1 MHYMHYHMISQL
13 GVLHIAAVLTM
24 LERVQ
29 PVMLSDILAAR
40 TRLAG
45 QTLVTP
51 VVGCQA
57 APAGKTVRLKLE
69 SLQPIGSFKLRPIGN
84 AVLSRTSAQLAAG
97 IYTSSSGNSA
107 LGVAWMARQLGIE
120 GTAVVPA
127 NAPEAKLEKLRRL
140 GARIDM
146 RSVEDWWRAIQRG
159 ALPEQEGVYID
170 AVRDPACL
178 AGDATI
184 GLEILEQFPDVE
196 AIFVPFGGGGLACGI
211 ACAVRAIHP
220 QVKVIACE
228 LDTAHPCKAAL
239 AAGAP
244 VETPHDPGFVSGVG
258 FGTVLPEMWPLIR
271 SLVDGV
277 ITVSLAE
284 VASAIKVMVENNR
297 VVAEGAGAIP
307 VAAALSG
314 RYGYSRVCAVV
325 SGGNLD
331 SAALST
337 ILQGG
342 VP

>member
-1 MHYMHYHMISQL
+1 
-13 GVLHIAAVLTM
+13 M

-45 QTLVTP
+45 QALVTP
-51 VVGCQA
+51 VVACHA
-57 APAGKTVRLKLE
+57 APVGKTVRLKLE
-69 SLQPIGSFKLRPIGN
+69 NLQPIGSFKIRPIGT
-84 AVLSRTSAQLAAG
+84 AVLSRPPGQLAAG

-107 LGVAWMARQLGIE
+107 LGVAWMARQLGIS
-120 GTAVVPA
+120 GTAVVPE

-140 GARIDM
+140 GARIDI
-146 RSVEDWWRAIQRG
+146 RTVEEWWRAIRVG
-159 ALPEQEGVYID
+159 TLPEQQGVYID

-184 GLEILEQFPDVE
+184 GLEILEQCPDIE
-196 AIFVPFGGGGLACGI
+196 AILVPFGGGGLACGI
-211 ACAVRAIHP
+211 ACALRALHP
-220 QVKVIACE
+220 KVKIIACE
-228 LDTAHPCKAAL
+228 LETAHPCKAAL
-239 AAGAP
+239 AAGSP

-258 FGTVLPEMWPLIR
+258 FGTVLPEMWPLI
-271 SLVDGV
+271 SSHVDGV
-277 ITVSLAE
+277 ITVTLAE
-284 VASAIKVMVENNR
+284 VAHAIKVMVENNR
-297 VVAEGAGAIP
+297 VVAEGAGAIA

-314 RYGYSRVCAVV
+314 RYEYSRVCAVV

-331 SAALST
+331 SAALTT